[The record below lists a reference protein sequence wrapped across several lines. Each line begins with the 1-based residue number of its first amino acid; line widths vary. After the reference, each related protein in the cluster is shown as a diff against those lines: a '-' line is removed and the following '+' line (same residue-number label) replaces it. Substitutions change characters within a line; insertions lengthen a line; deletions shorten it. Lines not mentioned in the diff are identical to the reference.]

1 MLPWGIA
8 VYIDEYEVFFT
19 VSYNEHILK
28 QNKNTHKKK
37 QKITT
42 FIASHPRS
50 HRLQFHHNYCEPP

>member
-28 QNKNTHKKK
+28 QNKNTHTKKSPSLEDF
-37 QKITT
+37 TG
-42 FIASHPRS
+42 
-50 HRLQFHHNYCEPP
+50 